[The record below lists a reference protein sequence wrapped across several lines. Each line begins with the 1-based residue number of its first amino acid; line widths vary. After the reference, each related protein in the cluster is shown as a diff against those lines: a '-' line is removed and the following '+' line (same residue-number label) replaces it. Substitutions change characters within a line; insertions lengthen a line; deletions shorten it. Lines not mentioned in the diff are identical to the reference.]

1 MIKKRPK
8 PAEEKKIFN
17 KTAPI
22 LNRVKDTILFFTKR
36 RYDFLLIIMAAG
48 YYNLSY
54 SLDETTRMLVKKDI
68 QIAKLASYTTY
79 ITDTGIIKQYEKE
92 SFNVYSQKSVVA
104 KTLCDY
110 LVISAYSITDNY
122 NKTFFES
129 EEKLFKSTPL
139 FMEFYKNFI
148 LIDPLISTESEL
160 KELEIGK
167 NDWKM
172 YLRWVRV
179 AINDNNLPQI
189 IDKKISNIEVTQWVT
204 KDADFEITFKL
215 PLYAKS
221 RNKNNAIDEGMTQ
234 AVITAKGYY
243 DLSQKTTVNAYGMK
257 FYSFKISHPTI
268 NQDVRPK

>member
-1 MIKKRPK
+1 MVKKRPRTQQ
-8 PAEEKKIFN
+8 EKKIIETT
-17 KTAPI
+17 KEPI
-22 LNRVKDTILFFTKR
+22 AKIKDTISFFTKR
-36 RYDFLLIIMAAG
+36 RYDFVLIIMAFG
-48 YYNLSY
+48 YLNLSS
-54 SLDETTRMLVKKDI
+54 SLDDAVRMSLKKDAQI
-68 QIAKLASYTTY
+68 QKLSSYTTY
-79 ITDTGIIKQYEKE
+79 ITDTGVIKQYEKE
-92 SFNVYSQKSVVA
+92 SFNVYNQKNVVA
-104 KTLCDY
+104 KALSDY
-110 LVISAYSITDNY
+110 LVQSAYAITDNY

-139 FMEFYKNFI
+139 FTEFYKNFI
-148 LIDPLISTESEL
+148 LIEPLVSTEL
-160 KELEIGK
+160 QQKQLEMGK

-172 YLRWVRV
+172 YLRWIRV
-179 AINDNNLPQI
+179 AINENNLPQI

-243 DLSQKTTVNAYGMK
+243 DLSQKTVVNSYGMK

-268 NQDVRPK
+268 NQEARPK